1 MKVRN
6 LENARGVAVV
16 NQFVIEDDNKKVFQ
30 SYDSTIVE
38 VKWYSD
44 FCEVNVGCDW
54 DYSRTT
60 TKYLKIFLMDE
71 IGLTDEEVETIK
83 KQLRKSDNDRF
94 IINGRYVIYYCKDMR

>member
-1 MKVRN
+1 MKVYN
-6 LENARGVAVV
+6 LEGKSGKAVV
-16 NQFVIEDDNKKVFQ
+16 NQFVIKDDNRKAFQ
-30 SYDSTIVE
+30 SYDNTIVE
-38 VKWYSD
+38 VKWHVD
-44 FCEVNVGCDW
+44 FCEVNIGYDW

-83 KQLRKSDNDRF
+83 KQLRKSDNDCF